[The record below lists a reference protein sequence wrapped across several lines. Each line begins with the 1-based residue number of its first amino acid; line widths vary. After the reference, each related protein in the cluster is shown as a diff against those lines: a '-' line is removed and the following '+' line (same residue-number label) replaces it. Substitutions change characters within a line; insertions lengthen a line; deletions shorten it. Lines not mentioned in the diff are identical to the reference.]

1 MTVPIVRFTVR
12 GLEEARVLYARP
24 YTVVYDGACKVC
36 NRLVRLLAKWDRAD
50 LITSVPSQ
58 TPGVQARFPWIPA
71 KAYSE
76 ALQLVGPGGKTWQG
90 SAAIEQLLN
99 ILPRGRLIAW
109 IFHIPFIRTLADR
122 FYRWFARNR
131 YHLGCGAHCQSRPL
145 NVIFAEGEARD
156 PSPSPRPASPP
167 RSQGPAPFA

>member
-12 GLEEARVLYARP
+12 GLEEARGLYARP

-71 KAYSE
+71 RAYAE
-76 ALQLVGPGGKTWQG
+76 AVQLIGPGGHTWQG
-90 SAAIEQLLN
+90 AEAVEHLLH
-99 ILPRGRLIAW
+99 ILPHGGLLAW
-109 IFHIPFIRTLADR
+109 IFRIPGVRTIAER
-122 FYRWFARNR
+122 FYVWFARNR
-131 YHLGCGAHCQSRPL
+131 YRLGCGEHCQY
-145 NVIFAEGEARD
+145 
-156 PSPSPRPASPP
+156 RPADLDF
-167 RSQGPAPFA
+167 GDV